1 MRRVS
6 ELFWRFL
13 PAVRRA
19 ERSRAVYFTA
29 LFMLLSASQTFGL
42 VGSEAL
48 LLARLGSAELPKAF
62 VAAALVTV
70 AGSLAYAS
78 AVGVL
83 RNDRLFTGMLAGAA
97 ALLGLATAGASAGD
111 ARILIGLFCA
121 YYLTQAVFTNH
132 FWTFSGD
139 YFDTLTS
146 KRLFPVFTVGSSVG
160 GLLGGA
166 ASLPAIQAYG
176 AESLIAGW
184 AAGLAGSAL
193 LLWLGRRLLRTWV
206 PREQDEADETS
217 VQSMRAAAG
226 YLRRARLGR
235 ALAIYALGMVLAL
248 FIAQYLY
255 SQIFAAAFPK
265 SEELAAFIGSYLAI
279 TNGIEI
285 ALELWLTPRLIR
297 RFGVPSAQLFHPMLV
312 LASFAGLGLRPGLVS
327 GVAAR
332 AARELVDNAVGQ
344 PIRSLV
350 CNALPRRL
358 RGQLRAFLEGV
369 VVYAGMAAAGALLLV
384 LAEPPPQALA
394 AVGSLAAALYL
405 GAGIVVRREYVR
417 ELEAAIRA
425 GRLDLSEVE
434 GIGRFETS
442 RLAEVARALLREET
456 GRPSASLL
464 RVLPELARHGAQDL
478 VREGLAH
485 PQPAVRAACIAAL
498 ADASPGDP
506 GPLRAACLDVD
517 ASVRGAALD
526 AIARHPGEADALR
539 EPLAALRRDP
549 DVRVRAKAAA
559 LVGEEGALWLQ
570 EMLHSADDAEATAA
584 AAVAPPSLAA
594 EVAARLREASPRL
607 RAIGLGRLA
616 EIAPT
621 TALPPAVL
629 DEALEAPEPR
639 LRGAALR
646 LLSRAPAPDLA
657 RVAQGL
663 ADPALVPR
671 GAAIAALA
679 SHGQAGVA
687 AAEPYLRD
695 GRERAVRAALEVV
708 ARVDLP
714 SRREWLRRELLHH
727 VRGMWT
733 SELAGPLVSQGSDT
747 PSTFLRAAFAD
758 EAARHRRLAFR
769 ILGLD
774 GNPRAIRTI
783 YRALRF
789 GASRA
794 RADALEV
801 LSNLGDREAARLLVL
816 RFEGELDEEHRASA
830 KALVRMPEERAE
842 LLRESRG
849 AESLWIRAAAA
860 ALDPALGHN
869 GVGVE
874 TMERLLALKKVP
886 LFESLTLDQLD
897 AVARLG
903 EERDF
908 QPGEVIVS
916 EGEFGGELYLLLEGS
931 VEVSQKRGE
940 VQVPLRTMQAVDY
953 FGEMAVLDNQ
963 PRSATIVAREPSRL
977 LALAGT
983 SLKELILQMPDI
995 SFEILQ
1001 VLSARVRAA
1010 EQQVR
1015 LMESAAQRGAAERRS
1030 EDETR

>member
-19 ERSRAVYFTA
+19 ERSRATYFTA
-29 LFMLLSASQTFGL
+29 LFTLLSASQTFGL

-62 VAAALVTV
+62 VSAALVTV

-83 RNDRLFTGMLAGAA
+83 RNDRLYIGMLTGAA
-97 ALLGLATAGASAGD
+97 ALLGLATAGAGD
-111 ARILIGLFCA
+111 ARVLIGLYCA
-121 YYLTQAVFTNH
+121 FYLTQAVFMSH

-146 KRLFPVFTVGSSVG
+146 KRLFPVFTVGSSFG

-217 VQSMRAAAG
+217 VQSMRAAAS
-226 YLRRARLGR
+226 YLRRAPLGR
-235 ALAIYALGMVLAL
+235 ALAVSALGMVLAL

-265 SEELAAFIGSYLAI
+265 SEELAAFIGSYLAV
-279 TNGIEI
+279 TNAIEI
-285 ALELWLTPRLIR
+285 ALELWLTPWLIR
-297 RFGVPSAQLFHPMLV
+297 RLGVPSAQLFHPMLV
-312 LASFAGLGLRPGLVS
+312 LASFAGLGLRPGVVS

-384 LAEPPPQALA
+384 LREPPAQALA
-394 AVGSLAAALYL
+394 ALGGLAAALYL
-405 GAGIVVRREYVR
+405 GAGLVVRREYVR

-434 GIGRFETS
+434 GIGSFESS
-442 RLAEVARALLREET
+442 RLSEVARALLREET
-456 GRPSASLL
+456 ERASPSLL
-464 RVLPELARHGAQDL
+464 RMLPELARHGAHDL

-485 PQPAVRAACIAAL
+485 PLPAVRAACIAAL

-506 GPLRAACLDVD
+506 DALRAALRDAD

-526 AIARHPGEADALR
+526 ALARHPESADALR
-539 EPLAALRRDP
+539 EPLAGLQLDP

-559 LVGEEGALWLQ
+559 LAGAEGVEWLRR
-570 EMLHSADDAEATAA
+570 MLRSADEAEATAA
-584 AAVAPPSLAA
+584 AAVAPTSLAA
-594 EVAARLREASPRL
+594 EIAARLRQASPRL
-607 RAIGLGRLA
+607 RAVGLGRIA
-616 EIAPT
+616 ETAPE
-621 TALPPAVL
+621 TALPPVVL
-629 DEALEAPEPR
+629 EEALDAPEPR

-646 LLSRAPAPDLA
+646 LLSRRPAPDLP
-657 RVAQGL
+657 RVARGL
-663 ADPALVPR
+663 ADSALVPR

-679 SHGQAGVA
+679 SHGEAGVA

-714 SRREWLRRELLHH
+714 SRRECLRRELLHH
-727 VRGMWT
+727 ARGMWV
-733 SELAGPLVSQGSDT
+733 SELAQPLVSQGGDI

-774 GNPRAIRTI
+774 GNPRAIRTV

-794 RADALEV
+794 RGDALEV

-816 RFEGELDEEHRASA
+816 RFEGELDEEHRAAA
-830 KALVRMPEERAE
+830 KALVRVPGERAE
-842 LLRESRG
+842 LLRESRC
-849 AESLWIRAAAA
+849 AESLWIRAATA
-860 ALDPALGHN
+860 ALDPSLGHN
-869 GVGVE
+869 AVGVE

-908 QPGEVIVS
+908 QPGEVIVC
-916 EGEFGGELYLLLEGS
+916 EGESGGELYVLLEGA

-940 VQVPLRTMQAVDY
+940 LQVPLRTIEAVAY
-953 FGEMAVLDNQ
+953 FGEMAVLDDQ

-995 SFEILQ
+995 SFEILR

-1010 EQQVR
+1010 EQQAR
-1015 LMESAAQRGAAERRS
+1015 LSEPGAQRGEAERSS
-1030 EDETR
+1030 EDKTR